1 MLQRAGRNSIARAAA
16 SGSDKRRFAR
26 VPCALRVDFS
36 LLGHDQWLPA
46 EILDLSVAGM
56 RIKFNPFR
64 RGRTLR
70 PELLERADGIFR
82 FPTRGV
88 FFQLDGRFLKVYHRE
103 PGLFTAGVEF
113 VGASPE
119 EQFKLV
125 SIYADFRRGRV
136 RRPPL

>member
-1 MLQRAGRNSIARAAA
+1 MTRAAA
-16 SGSDKRRFAR
+16 SGSDKRRFHR
-26 VPCALRVDFS
+26 VLCALRVDFS
-36 LLGHDQWLPA
+36 LLGQDQWLPA

-70 PELLERADGIFR
+70 PELLESADGIFR
-82 FPTRGV
+82 FPTRGI
-88 FFQLDGRFLKVYHRE
+88 FFQLGGRFLKVYHRE
-103 PGLFTAGVEF
+103 PGMFTAGVEF

-119 EQFKLV
+119 EQFQLV
-125 SIYADFRRGRV
+125 RIYADFRRERV